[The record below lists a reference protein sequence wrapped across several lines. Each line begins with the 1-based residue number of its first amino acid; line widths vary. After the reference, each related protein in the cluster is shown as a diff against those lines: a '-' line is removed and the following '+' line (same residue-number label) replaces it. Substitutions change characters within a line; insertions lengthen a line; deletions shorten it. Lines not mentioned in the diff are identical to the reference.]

1 MIKLCYKE
9 YEWKASNEAF
19 KLFYDKTKLDLQS
32 VFGDYITACM
42 HMPEGIG
49 LFEQMQIYSKLH
61 SRKTASIALHCL
73 IKQSDTGVS
82 IDEIYDAT
90 YHVGWLLSERP
101 DDLSEPWPFVML
113 NTALEIND
121 YFNANIP
128 KKKALADTEAG

>member
-19 KLFYDKTKLDLQS
+19 KMFFDKTKLDLQS
-32 VFGDYITACM
+32 VFGDYIIACM
-42 HMPEGIG
+42 NMPDGTG
-49 LFEQMQIYSKLH
+49 LFEQMQIYSKIH

-73 IKQSDTGVS
+73 IKQADESIS

-90 YHVGWLLSERP
+90 YRVGWILSDRP

-113 NTALEIND
+113 NTALEINE
-121 YFNANIP
+121 YFNSNIP
-128 KKKALADTEAG
+128 KKKELAVTRAG

>member
-9 YEWKASNEAF
+9 YDWKASNEACKSF
-19 KLFYDKTKLDLQS
+19 FDKTGLDLQS

-42 HMPEGIG
+42 NMQKDIS

-61 SRKTASIALHCL
+61 SRKTASIALHCI
-73 IKQSDTGVS
+73 IKEVDKN
-82 IDEIYDAT
+82 IPLDEIYDAT
-90 YHVGWLLSERP
+90 YHVGWMLTDRP
-101 DDLSEPWPFVML
+101 GDLSEPWPFVML

-128 KKKALADTEAG
+128 KKKEADIKAG